1 MTTEKIKRIGKSI
14 ALFSLGAAATGHMQ
28 NWLLALLAT
37 IAFGLVMTY
46 DFADWDE
53 KNKPVEED

>member
-1 MTTEKIKRIGKSI
+1 MTTKKIKRTGKSI

-28 NWLLALLAT
+28 NWLLAVLAT
-37 IAFGLVMTY
+37 IAFGLVMAY

-53 KNKPVEED
+53 KNKPAKEH